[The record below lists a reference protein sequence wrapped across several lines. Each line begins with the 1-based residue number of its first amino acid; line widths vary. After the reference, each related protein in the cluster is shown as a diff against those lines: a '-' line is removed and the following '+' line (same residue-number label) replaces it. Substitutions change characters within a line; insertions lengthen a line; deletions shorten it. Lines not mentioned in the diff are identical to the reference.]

1 MLIIANCKLD
11 WGRRIDKLIY
21 LQCISYCIKLGLC
34 LSLNNNKFLGNL
46 GWFFCP
52 ESYHTLSQ
60 PQRPKWALF
69 STPTLNTLTRNWFF
83 LLIFQEWCNQRVI
96 TSGRKPMS
104 SFQFPLP
111 LSPLP
116 PPPNNNGVWSFMAN
130 KLTMNFTWISSMFLP
145 LTPAFLIIPWDFSP
159 RPQI

>member
-21 LQCISYCIKLGLC
+21 LECISYCIKLGLC
-34 LSLNNNKFLGNL
+34 LSLNNKFLGNL

-83 LLIFQEWCNQRVI
+83 FYSFFKNGAISGWSLQEENQCLHSSSPSPSHHYHPLLTTMACDHLWPTNSQWILLGFHLC
-96 TSGRKPMS
+96 S
-104 SFQFPLP
+104 SLLHL
-111 LSPLP
+111 LS
-116 PPPNNNGVWSFMAN
+116 
-130 KLTMNFTWISSMFLP
+130 
-145 LTPAFLIIPWDFSP
+145 
-159 RPQI
+159 